1 MPKPLLIKIEKPIE
15 WADNVLDWFSRQSK
29 QNSWDWC
36 VESVATN
43 PAKNGGFWLVV
54 KLVKTFDD
62 DDDSAVLNVVKEI
75 KTLTRKTWGG

>member
-29 QNSWDWC
+29 QKSRDWC
-36 VESVATN
+36 IESVSTN

-54 KLVKTFDD
+54 KLVKTSDD
-62 DDDSAVLNVVKEI
+62 DDDTAVFKVKRE
-75 KTLTRKTWGG
+75 LTALVKKTWG